1 MRGKFIM
8 GRYMGRT
15 LNVKALTA
23 VLAAFYVVSAQTTA
37 VNPVDEEKELAVA
50 VLAKYRTGLSRA
62 AEVRLADAIV
72 RESRNYGLDPLLV
85 LAVIKT
91 ESVFYNW
98 ARSEKGAAGLM
109 QIREDTGQYLANE
122 LGIKW
127 EGEKTLYDPEL
138 NVKMGVYYLAVLF
151 NAYEDNGTALAA
163 YSSGPTLVTA
173 RLGRGEDPPSR
184 YGDKVT
190 SSYRNLK
197 EGTY

>member
-1 MRGKFIM
+1 M
-8 GRYMGRT
+8 GRISKT
-15 LNVKALTA
+15 KAIA
-23 VLAAFYVVSAQTTA
+23 VVIAAFYIIVMRVPS
-37 VNPVDEEKELAVA
+37 VNQVDEERELAMD
-50 VLAKYRTGLSRA
+50 VLTKYRTGLSRGM
-62 AEVRLADAIV
+62 EVRLADAIV
-72 RESRNYGLDPLLV
+72 RESRIYGLDPLLV

-98 ARSEKGAAGLM
+98 ARSSRGAAGLM
-109 QIREDTGQYLANE
+109 QIREDTGQYLAGE

-138 NVKMGVYYLAVLF
+138 NVKMGVYYLAVLL
-151 NAYEDNGTALAA
+151 NTYEDKDTALAA

-173 RLGRGEDPPSR
+173 RLERGEDPPAR
-184 YGDKVT
+184 YGDKVN

>member
-1 MRGKFIM
+1 M
-8 GRYMGRT
+8 GRYMGRMS
-15 LNVKALTA
+15 NVKALA
-23 VLAAFYVVSAQTTA
+23 VVLAAFYIVSVRVEA
-37 VNPVDEEKELAVA
+37 VNPVDEERELAMD
-50 VLAKYRTGLSRA
+50 VLAKYRTGLSRDM
-62 AEVRLADAIV
+62 EVRLADAIV

-109 QIREDTGQYLANE
+109 QIREDTGQYLAGE

-138 NVKMGVYYLAVLF
+138 NVKMGVYYLAMLL
-151 NAYEDNGTALAA
+151 NTYEDNGTALAA

-173 RLGRGEDPPSR
+173 RLERGEDPPTR

>member
-1 MRGKFIM
+1 M
-8 GRYMGRT
+8 GRYMERMSK
-15 LNVKALTA
+15 VKALAA
-23 VLAAFYVVSAQTTA
+23 VLAAFYIISVQVEA
-37 VNPVDEEKELAVA
+37 VNPVDEERELAVG
-50 VLAKYRTGLSRA
+50 VLTKYRTGLSRDM
-62 AEVRLADAIV
+62 EVRLADAIV

-109 QIREDTGQYLANE
+109 QIKGDTGQYLAGE

-138 NVKMGVYYLAVLF
+138 NVKMGVYYLAMLL
-151 NAYEDNGTALAA
+151 NTYEDKSTALAA

-173 RLGRGEDPPSR
+173 RLERGEDPPTR